1 MTKINLK
8 NLNICENA
16 IISFDGKV
24 SLINIFTDISSKE
37 FPAGFPKFAI
47 LASIEGENGNYSET
61 IEIVSP
67 TGQTVAS
74 TTGNAEIKNQGGNS
88 FVANFVNIQ
97 FPVEGLYWI
106 KVTVDGNVLTNKI
119 NHCIL
124 LKKIN

>member
-24 SLINIFTDISSKE
+24 SLINIFTDISAKE
-37 FPAGFPKFAI
+37 FPTTFPKFAI
-47 LASIEGENGNYSET
+47 LASIEGENGMYSET

-67 TGQTVAS
+67 TGQTIAS
-74 TTGNAEIKNQGGNS
+74 TIGNAEIKNQGGNS
-88 FVANFVNIQ
+88 FVANYVNTQ
-97 FPVEGLYWI
+97 FPTEGLYWI

-119 NHCIL
+119 NHCVL
-124 LKKIN
+124 VKKI